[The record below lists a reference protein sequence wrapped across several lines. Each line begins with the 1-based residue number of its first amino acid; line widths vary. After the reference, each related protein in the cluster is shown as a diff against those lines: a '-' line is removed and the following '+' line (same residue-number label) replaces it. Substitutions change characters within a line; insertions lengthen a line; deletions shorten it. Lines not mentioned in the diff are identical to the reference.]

1 MTYTV
6 HTRPWDE
13 SKDRTYVAPDGKGF
27 CNWHWKLTRTEYTTK
42 HHDGRTFTSAE
53 PSTVLVAEGFAAT
66 RDRARSKAERAA
78 GKDQKRR
85 AKADHPEESYEYE
98 PE

>member
-6 HTRPWDE
+6 HTRPWD
-13 SKDRTYVAPDGKGF
+13 SAQDITYVNYEDGQVFK
-27 CNWHWKLTRTEYTTK
+27 NWHWKLTRPTYVK
-42 HHDGRTFTSAE
+42 GDVL
-53 PSTVLVAEGFAAT
+53 PVLVAEGFAAT

-98 PE
+98 PQE